1 MGHTVAE
8 GPYQVT
14 TRVCS
19 VFRHVLRPSRS
30 HPRNILFGASLSL
43 HRVSKDRREI
53 GSYSDGRGYMDFPI
67 GRG

>member
-19 VFRHVLRPSRS
+19 VLWHVLGPSRS
-30 HPRNILFGASLSL
+30 HPRNILFGVSLRP
-43 HRVSKDRREI
+43 HRVSEDRRRDRELL
-53 GSYSDGRGYMDFPI
+53 
-67 GRG
+67 